1 MYMAALDNVRWYFL
15 IILCIA
21 GLYAAAISVSPK
33 TTSREGFLDSLGGGN
48 SDNSDSKNDGS
59 SGGSGSG
66 KNSNGETGLSA
77 ITSAH
82 KQQEN
87 ACSAKHDNIY
97 ESTGCR
103 ADQSATT
110 NLKVWDLKGKGNTA
124 GIKTL
129 LKDMKSAV
137 GKDILN
143 TTLSVCMGRGQGTM
157 PEDEQERLITQT
169 ETLTKLND
177 QIDIATKAIGSM
189 SGWM

>member
-1 MYMAALDNVRWYFL
+1 MAALDNVRWYFL
-15 IILCIA
+15 IILGIA
-21 GLYAAAISVSPK
+21 GLYAAALSVSPK
-33 TTSREGFLDSLGGGN
+33 TTSREGFLNSAGGG
-48 SDNSDSKNDGS
+48 D
-59 SGGSGSG
+59 SG
-66 KNSNGETGLSA
+66 KSNTSKGSNGGIGSNA
-77 ITSAH
+77 IASAH

-87 ACSAKHDNIY
+87 ACSSKHENIY

-110 NLKVWDLKGKGNTA
+110 NLKVWDIKGKGNTA
-124 GIKTL
+124 GIKKL

-177 QIDIATKAIGSM
+177 QIDIATKAIGSVG
-189 SGWM
+189 GWM

>member
-33 TTSREGFLDSLGGGN
+33 TTSREGFLDSLGGDN
-48 SDNSDSKNDGS
+48 SDNSDSKNDGN
-59 SGGSGSG
+59 GDGDG
-66 KNSNGETGLSA
+66 KNNNGGTGFSA
-77 ITSAH
+77 IASAH

-87 ACSAKHDNIY
+87 ACSSKHDNIY

-110 NLKVWDLKGKGNTA
+110 NLKVWDIKGKGNTA

-157 PEDEQERLITQT
+157 PEDEQERFITQT

-177 QIDIATKAIGSM
+177 QIDIASKAIGSM